1 MSQFEYTAKVIT
13 PTAITD
19 AMLISCT
26 VAEPGPGETA
36 WVSGTTYAVND
47 IRILTSTHKKY
58 KRAIAGAGT
67 VAPNLDG
74 ANWVDIGATARWAQ
88 FDKKI
93 GTVTSAATSVN
104 TVLDAGSV
112 EGLAL
117 LELTGSS
124 ATVSMVEAPGG
135 ATVYSKTISL
145 DDTVIESVYDWMYA
159 PFAQRTNWVLSDL
172 PGQYPSARLT
182 VTVAGTAS
190 AVGVLSLGRVT
201 EIGSTEYGAGAG
213 IINWGKVTDDGFGNR
228 EWVEGAYSSRIT
240 LPVVISTDSFSQI
253 YRALAKLRS
262 TPAIYTGTEISKYD
276 PLVCYGVFK
285 DLYMTIPNAA
295 VCTYNLEIEG
305 LNNV

>member
-1 MSQFEYTAKVIT
+1 MIFEYTAKVIT
-13 PTAITD
+13 PTKITD
-19 AMLISCT
+19 TMLISCT
-26 VAEPGPGETA
+26 VAEPGPGEIA

-67 VAPNLDG
+67 TAPNLDT

-88 FDKKI
+88 FDAKI
-93 GTVTSAATSVN
+93 GTVTSAATSTT

-112 EGLAL
+112 GGLAL

-124 ATVSMVEAPGG
+124 ATVSMLEAPGG
-135 ATVYSKTISL
+135 ATVYSKTIAL

-159 PFAQRTNWVLSDL
+159 PFVQRKNWVLSDL
-172 PGQYPSARLT
+172 PGQYPSGRIT
-182 VTVAGTAS
+182 ITITGTTA
-190 AVGVLSLGRVT
+190 AVGVLSVGRVT

-213 IINWGKVTDDGFGNR
+213 LINWGKVTDDGFGNR

-240 LPVVISTDSFSQI
+240 LPIVIDTSSFSNV
-253 YRALAKLRS
+253 YRALVALRS
-262 TPAIYTGTEISKYD
+262 TPAIYIGTEISKYD

-285 DLYMTIPNAA
+285 DLYMTIPNNAIG
-295 VCTYNLEIEG
+295 TYNLEIEG